1 MIVEDV
7 NTDTV
12 TVELDM
18 KFKRSAW
25 EAMKVKIVRIVCFF
39 RIKHRCFNLITQATI
54 SNKGIS

>member
-25 EAMKVKIVRIVCFF
+25 EAMKVKIVRIVWFF
-39 RIKHRCFNLITQATI
+39 FFQ
-54 SNKGIS
+54 NKTSVF